1 MVDFFLNIFHSI
13 SNVLQSIRIVDIID
27 ILLLTYLIYLALKF
41 IRESR
46 AIQLMKGVILLI
58 IIYFISDIIE
68 LKSIYF
74 ITEQVLGVGILA
86 LVILFQPELRRV
98 LEKFGNS
105 AFHGSLFTDSKH
117 ANWNVVIPIICESVA
132 ELAKTNTGALIVIER
147 NTKLGEQIA
156 GGTIL
161 NATPS
166 TQLLGNIFYPKTPLH
181 DGAVIMRDGMI
192 VAAACFLPRPQKD
205 EGIDKRLGTR
215 HRAAIG
221 MSENSDAIIIVVS
234 EETGQISVA
243 ENGKLTR
250 DYTSASL
257 RQLLTNALIPV
268 EDGGASWRGKTMRL
282 PAFLRSKNDF
292 QQPSPEAHNEE
303 KEGQA

>member
-1 MVDFFLNIFHSI
+1 MADFFLNMFHSI
-13 SNVLQSIRIVDIID
+13 SNVVQSIRIMDIID

-46 AIQLMKGVILLI
+46 AVQLMKGVALLAI
-58 IIYFISDIIE
+58 VYFISDFVG
-68 LKSIYF
+68 LKSITF
-74 ITEQVLGVGILA
+74 ITEQILGVGLLA

-98 LEKFGNS
+98 LEKFGTS
-105 AFHGSLFTDSKH
+105 AFHGSLFAESGISSWEK
-117 ANWNVVIPIICESVA
+117 AIPIICESVA
-132 ELAKTNTGALIVIER
+132 DLSKNNTGALIVIER
-147 NTKLGEQIA
+147 NTKLGEQIS
-156 GGTIL
+156 GGTVL
-161 NATPS
+161 NAMPS
-166 TQLLGNIFYPKTPLH
+166 LQLFGNIFYPKTPLH
-181 DGAVIMRDGMI
+181 DGAVIMRDGLI

-250 DYTSASL
+250 DYNGPSL
-257 RQLLTNALIPV
+257 QQLLRSALIPA
-268 EDGGASWRGKTMRL
+268 EDEEGAWRGKTMKL
-282 PAFLRSKNDF
+282 PFLRKNDTEKKK
-292 QQPSPEAHNEE
+292 STHRK
-303 KEGQA
+303 KEGQP

>member
-1 MVDFFLNIFHSI
+1 MTDFFVNVFHSI
-13 SNVLQSIRIVDIID
+13 SNVLQSIRIMDIID
-27 ILLLTYLIYLALKF
+27 ILLLTYLVFLAMRF

-46 AIQLMKGVILLI
+46 AVQLTKGVFLLVI
-58 IIYFISDIIE
+58 VYFISDIIG

-74 ITEQVLGVGILA
+74 ITEQVLGVGLLA
-86 LVILFQPELRRV
+86 VVILFQPELRRV
-98 LEKFGNS
+98 LEKFGNT
-105 AFHGSLFTDSKH
+105 AFHGSLFTDHKR
-117 ANWNVVIPIICESVA
+117 ADWNQAIPVICEAVT
-132 ELAKTNTGALIVIER
+132 ELSKSNTGALIVIER

-156 GGTIL
+156 GGTLL

-166 TQLLGNIFYPKTPLH
+166 TQLFGNIFYPKTPLH
-181 DGAVIMRDGMI
+181 DGAVIMRDAMI
-192 VAAACFLPRPQKD
+192 LAAACFLPRPQKD

-250 DYTSASL
+250 DYNAASL
-257 RQLLTNALIPV
+257 QQLLRSALIPV
-268 EDGGASWRGKTMRL
+268 EESEPAWHGKTMKL
-282 PAFLRSKNDF
+282 PFLRSKNDDASDAA
-292 QQPSPEAHNEE
+292 QLPRND